1 MSKIPDNVVN
11 KELYSKAKK
20 KATEK
25 YGSKTSAY
33 KSMYIVSTYKKMG
46 GKYSGKKQNKGVD
59 KWNNEKWIQVIP
71 YLESGKKIE
80 CGFGSNSKACR
91 PLKRIDKN
99 TPITLPELIKKHGK
113 APLLKIAKEKVK
125 NMNKR
130 VNWNTLKIS

>member
-11 KELYSKAKK
+11 KELYSKAKE
-20 KATEK
+20 KANKK

-46 GKYSGKKQNKGVD
+46 GKYSGKKEKKGVD
-59 KWNNEKWIQVIP
+59 KWNDEKWIQVIP
-71 YLESGKKIE
+71 YLESG
-80 CGFGSNSKACR
+80 KACR

-99 TPITLPELIKKHGK
+99 TPITLPEVIKKFGK
-113 APLLKIAKEKVK
+113 APLLKIAKEKIK